1 MRKVFTILLG
11 TAALLHAQV
20 GVARNAHGMR
30 VPSAHTL
37 EQGFVY
43 FSGNFENISDGE
55 PLALDGYTDMSTGN
69 SYYVQRGAAASGGAV
84 QVSYGVFDF
93 LELGASLP
101 FYYESK
107 VMDSRLEGFAL
118 GDIQASAKASVPI
131 KELPLY
137 LSFEGDVYIP
147 SGARGRGFRPRHSWF
162 IDEDKA
168 SYAYT
173 NGGFALA
180 GSAFLTVD
188 FFGLL
193 LWNNFGGYIATMGN
207 GSDALLW
214 GSGVELFPHKLISL
228 IAEISGETRTY
239 KMAHPGN
246 ILNEPV
252 RFTPGLRLHLPSNAD
267 LMFGA
272 DIGLDF
278 LRGRK
283 AGNGIEVKRNVRD
296 RTIKYEVPSTHEIS
310 FVFAFSKTLN
320 FSWKDS
326 DRDGVADRM
335 DMCPGSTFGVKVNNR
350 GCPVDEDQDG
360 ILNIVDDCPNT
371 PFGIEVDFFG
381 CPLDEDR
388 DGVPDYKDKCAATL
402 VGRAVDSDGCEL
414 DSDGDGVDDNNDLC
428 PETSPEEQVNNSGC
442 PIDND
447 HDGVLNERDKCP
459 ETPQGRSVDQ
469 DGCPLDFD
477 HDGVP
482 DDMDKCP
489 NSAPDELV
497 DASGCPSDQD
507 KDGVPD
513 TKDQCPDTPSE
524 FSVDRSGC
532 PADNDLDG
540 VPDDMDKCP
549 NTPAKAPVDT
559 TGCPADNDGD
569 GVADYLDKCPDTFP
583 DVLVNAS
590 GCPYNSK
597 KNLNSIAKQVKF
609 RDSNEEPLNSA
620 YTAVNDVIEL
630 MRRYGFDLEV
640 QVSASGPRAKA
651 VSEARAEHLREI
663 FKIKGFDEKRV
674 QIEAVG
680 AAFPPGVKFT
690 AKNIKR

>member
-1 MRKVFTILLG
+1 MRKLFTILLG

-37 EQGFVY
+37 EQGFIY
-43 FSGNFENISDGE
+43 FSGNLVNVSDGE
-55 PLALDGYTDMSTGN
+55 PLALDGYTDLSTGETFDTEK
-69 SYYVQRGAAASGGAV
+69 GAAAASGAA
-84 QVSYGVFDF
+84 QVSYGVLDF
-93 LELGASLP
+93 LELGISLP

-107 VMDSRLEGFAL
+107 VMDSRLAGLAL
-118 GDIQASAKASVPI
+118 GDIQTSVKANIPI
-131 KELPLY
+131 KDMPLH
-137 LSFEGDVYIP
+137 LSLEGDLYIP

-162 IDEDKA
+162 IERNNT

-173 NGGFALA
+173 NGGVALA
-180 GSAFLTVD
+180 GSAFLTID

-193 LWNNFGGYIATMGN
+193 LWNNFGGYLATLGN
-207 GSDALLW
+207 GSDVMLW
-214 GSGVELFPHKLISL
+214 GSGVELFPHKLLSL
-228 IAEISGETRTY
+228 IAEISGETRIY
-239 KMAHPGN
+239 RMSHPGN
-246 ILNEPV
+246 ILNEPA
-252 RFTPGLRLHLPSNAD
+252 RFTPGVRLHLPSDAD
-267 LMFGA
+267 LMFGV
-272 DIGLDF
+272 DIGIDF

-283 AGNGIEVKRNVRD
+283 AGNGIEVSRDVRD
-296 RTIKYEVPSTHEIS
+296 RTIKYEVPSTHEVS

-326 DRDGVADRM
+326 DRDGVVDRM

-381 CPLDEDR
+381 CPIDDDR
-388 DGVPDYKDKCAATL
+388 DGVPNYKDKCAGTAP
-402 VGRAVDSDGCEL
+402 GRAVDPNGCVL

-428 PETSPEEQVNNSGC
+428 PETSPEEQVNTNGC

-459 ETPQGRSVDQ
+459 ETPAGRSVDQ

-482 DDMDKCP
+482 DDMDQCP

-497 DASGCPSDQD
+497 DVSGCPSDQD
-507 KDGVPD
+507 RDGVPD

-524 FSVDRSGC
+524 IYVDRSGC
-532 PADNDLDG
+532 PSDNDGDG
-540 VPDDMDKCP
+540 VPDYLDKCP
-549 NTPAKAPVDT
+549 NTSAKAPVDS
-559 TGCPADNDGD
+559 TGCPSDSDGD
-569 GVADYLDKCPDTFP
+569 GVADYLDKCPETFP

-590 GCPYNSK
+590 GCPYSSK

-609 RDSNEEPLNSA
+609 RDNNEEPLNSA
-620 YTAVNDVIEL
+620 YTAINDVIEL
-630 MRRYGFDLEV
+630 MRRYEFELEV

-651 VSEARAEHLREI
+651 VSEARAEHLRDI
-663 FKIKGFDEKRV
+663 FKIKGFDEKKV